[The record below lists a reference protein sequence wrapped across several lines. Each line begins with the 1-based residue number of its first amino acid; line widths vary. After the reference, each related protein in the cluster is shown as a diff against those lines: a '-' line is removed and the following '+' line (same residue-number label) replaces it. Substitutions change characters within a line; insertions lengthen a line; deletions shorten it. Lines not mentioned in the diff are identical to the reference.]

1 VSPCVTLRHRGR
13 TFCQKRVSAQ
23 TLLSVSRAEAS
34 GLRRPSSDRG
44 FPWEVRGKG
53 GGVCVARYY
62 DPATGQFLS
71 LDPDVAQTDAP
82 FNYSG
87 DDPVNEVDPNG
98 LSGQETVPNP
108 CWTEGP
114 DRPPCCS
121 PASQNPGG
129 TGWLRWVAIGI
140 TIVATLPL
148 DETGV
153 GEGLDATVIAT
164 ETATDVAAQTT
175 ADVAADTADTESGG
189 GTLSNFGNASGPKA
203 GRLSDFGISSS
214 DETIGPYSP
223 TAPTDDIPGT
233 STFRDP
239 ATSGLTG
246 HYWNIPA
253 NTDLP
258 DGLGFHEDGADVG
271 GNAPVGHVTIYPTSG
286 MNFAE
291 FQNLVQGLPWEY
303 GGKI

>member
-1 VSPCVTLRHRGR
+1 MVCAV
-13 TFCQKRVSAQ
+13 K
-23 TLLSVSRAEAS
+23 
-34 GLRRPSSDRG
+34 
-44 FPWEVRGKG
+44 VRWDAP
-53 GGVCVARYY
+53 GVCVARYY